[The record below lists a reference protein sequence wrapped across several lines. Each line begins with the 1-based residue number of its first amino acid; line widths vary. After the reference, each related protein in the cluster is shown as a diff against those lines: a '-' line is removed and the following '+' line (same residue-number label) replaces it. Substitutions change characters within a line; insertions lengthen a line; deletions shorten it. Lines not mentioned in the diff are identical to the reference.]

1 MEVTAAVRE
10 RSPLRDG
17 THTEEVPLILQRSRP
32 LSRGSGGGQ
41 VVDVRHDVGP
51 VPGVVSY
58 CTVFPLT
65 TLSNVNSPSVVIG
78 GTRPRPRPRPRL
90 LSEHLLKLNNALR
103 LFNTHKSA
111 ACVKHDLQ
119 CVF

>member
-58 CTVFPLT
+58 CTVFPLM

-78 GTRPRPRPRPRL
+78 GTRPRPRPQL

-119 CVF
+119 CIF